1 MKIQE
6 MNNFFEIGKKNN
18 LGLFEDE
25 KLKSGTS
32 FGDLFAE
39 AISNANELEKK
50 GGLLAEDL
58 ATGKLDNIHEI
69 MINTQKSEIAMQLVL
84 QVRNKVLD
92 AYREISRMQI

>member
-6 MNNFFEIGKKNN
+6 LNNFFEIGNKSN

-32 FGDLFAE
+32 FADLFAE
-39 AISNANELEKK
+39 AISNANALEKK
-50 GGLLAEDL
+50 GELLAEDL

>member
-6 MNNFFEIGKKNN
+6 LNKVFEIGKNIN

-25 KLKSGTS
+25 TLKSGRS

-39 AISNANELEKK
+39 AISNADALEKK